1 MTEESQ
7 WTKDHE
13 AHIAQ
18 LKKRIHFLPQTEHE
32 RYIYGMWLLLV
43 AAEVAGHYD
52 RIPLWV
58 PLLTIV
64 GPMLYHIY
72 HKYF

>member
-43 AAEVAGHYD
+43 AAEVAGVLAQ
-52 RIPLWV
+52 REMEKGRSPLV
-58 PLLTIV
+58 
-64 GPMLYHIY
+64 
-72 HKYF
+72 